1 MSWIVAENIMQI
13 YGADIVLDRVSARL
27 GEADRVGLVG
37 PNGEGKTTLVKVLA
51 RLIEPTEGTVNYR
64 RGLKVGYLPQETP
77 ALSAATIRSAML
89 DVFADQRKL
98 EHQIH
103 ELSALVADEAGALEE
118 LGELQTQFDAAGGY
132 DYLTRIDQILT
143 GLGFAASMWDRPLDQ
158 LSGGQRTRVYLATLL
173 GAAPDVLMLD
183 EPTNHLDIESVEWL
197 EQYLRGFRGALLV
210 VSHDRYFLNSVT
222 ETTWE
227 VAFGG
232 LETFRGSYSK
242 YVNQRAER
250 HVEREKQYQA
260 QQAHIAK
267 TKDFIHRHLAGQRTK
282 EAQGRRRRLE
292 RFMRDEAIARPQEH
306 GRINLDIASGQR
318 TGDLVLRA
326 ADLAIG
332 YDPADVL
339 VEVENLEV
347 LRGQRIAIVGSNGTG
362 KTTLIRTILGQL
374 EALGGTIK
382 HGAKV
387 ETGYLSQTQ
396 AELDQDSTAIDA
408 VAADGLCTTNRA
420 RDLLGALLL
429 SGDDALKK
437 VCELSGGQ
445 RSRVILARLVAKRPN
460 VLVLDEP
467 TNHLDIPSTEI
478 IEEVLAGFE
487 GTVLFVSHDRYLI
500 SAIATHIWVIE
511 AHQLHVLHGGW
522 DRYLQWRTKSAD
534 HKAGAAGAGG
544 DKGSSKANFKEARK
558 KANLLQRMQRQHD
571 ELEELIDQA
580 EQRLTELNGQI
591 SAAGEAGDI
600 ETIEKLGNDYKET
613 DSKLAELLEQ
623 WEQLGQR
630 LTQADG

>member
-1 MSWIVAENIMQI
+1 MSWIVAENISQV
-13 YGADIVLDRVSARL
+13 YGADIVLDRITARL
-27 GEADRVGLVG
+27 GEADRIGLVG

-64 RGLKVGYLPQETP
+64 RGLKVGHLPQETP
-77 ALSAATIRSAML
+77 ALSGATIRSAML
-89 DVFADQRKL
+89 DVFADQRNL

-103 ELSALVADEAGALEE
+103 ELSALAADEPGALEE

-132 DYLTRIDQILT
+132 EYLTRIEQVLT
-143 GLGFAASMWDRPLDQ
+143 GLGFAQSMWDRDMAQ

-197 EQYLRGFRGALLV
+197 EQYLRSFRGALLV
-210 VSHDRYFLNSVT
+210 VSHDRYFLDRVT

-227 VAFGG
+227 VAFGS

-242 YVNQRAER
+242 YVNQRQERHAER
-250 HVEREKQYQA
+250 ERQWQA

-267 TKDFIHRHLAGQRTK
+267 TQDFIRRHLAGQRTK
-282 EAQGRRRRLE
+282 EAQGRRKRLE
-292 RFMRDEAIARPQEH
+292 RFMRDEAIPRPKEH
-306 GRINLDIASGQR
+306 GRINLDIASGGR

-332 YDPADVL
+332 YDPANVL
-339 VEVENLEV
+339 VTVENLEV
-347 LRGQRIAIVGSNGTG
+347 LRGQRIAIIGSNGTG
-362 KTTLIRTILGQL
+362 KTTLVRTILGQL
-374 EALGGTIK
+374 EPLAGIVKLGANVK
-382 HGAKV
+382 
-387 ETGYLSQTQ
+387 TGYLSQTQ
-396 AELDQDSTAIDA
+396 AELDPDATALDA
-408 VAADGLCTTNRA
+408 VAAGGLCTTGRA

-445 RSRVILARLVAKRPN
+445 RSRVILARLVATEPN

-478 IEEVLAGFE
+478 IQQVLADFE

-511 AHQLHVLHGGW
+511 AGQLHVLHGGW
-522 DRYLQWRTKSAD
+522 DRYLEWRTKSSD
-534 HKAGAAGAGG
+534 RHAGAGRA
-544 DKGSSKANFKEARK
+544 DKDKASAKADFKEARK
-558 KANLLQRMQRQHD
+558 KANLLQRMQRRHD

-580 EQRLTELNGQI
+580 EQRLAELNEKI
-591 SAAGEAGDI
+591 SAAGETGDI
-600 ETIEKLGNDYKET
+600 ETIQKLGTAYSET
-613 DSKLAELLEQ
+613 DRNLAELLDQ
-623 WEQLGQR
+623 WEQLGHQ
-630 LTQADG
+630 LSQAGS